1 MSSVLTLFNYPTSA
15 LSAGNLSEVGRRA
28 KLIKCPRFVTGLVDS
43 DQGARHRISMYD
55 KAKQIGLPSSF
66 VEMRH
71 QATHEEFPSLTVLRR
86 AVEKSL
92 SWLVSSIL

>member
-1 MSSVLTLFNYPTSA
+1 LKN
-15 LSAGNLSEVGRRA
+15 
-28 KLIKCPRFVTGLVDS
+28 PRFVTGLVDS

-66 VEMRH
+66 VELRH
-71 QATHEEFPSLTVLRR
+71 QATHEEFPPLVVLRR

-92 SWLVSSIL
+92 RWLVSFIF